1 MKECA
6 FCPHTAKLSA
16 EHIVSDWINDLF
28 PGKKKFSLKT
38 AQGVDT
44 EWTSNS
50 LDWRAKVVCETC
62 NNTWMS
68 EIENNH
74 AKPALTDL
82 IIGNTD
88 IAFTES
94 RARSITFSA
103 FKTGVILDHSQRDR
117 QPFFSRRIRY
127 AFRDTS
133 TYQLTLMF
141 GRARTFQDPAE
152 TFIPATK
159 QERCHL
165 KIILLPPI
173 RLSFMC
179 LRGLLD
185 IFCFQFVAV
194 KQIVAVPFAPN
205 LRFDNLAVPIWPR
218 LHTGYLWPE
227 RVALRNKQQFEVFAE
242 RWRKID
248 ILGKL
253 YAPSRRCDS
262 GVIGLT
268 SVNYCPLRY

>member
-127 AFRDTS
+127 AFREH
-133 TYQLTLMF
+133 LN
-141 GRARTFQDPAE
+141 
-152 TFIPATK
+152 IPANVNVWACPYIPRSRGDFHTCY
-159 QERCHL
+159 QTGALSLEDHPSASYPL
-165 KIILLPPI
+165 ELYVFTGAIGHFLLPV
-173 RLSFMC
+173 RC
-179 LRGLLD
+179 RE
-185 IFCFQFVAV
+185 A
-194 KQIVAVPFAPN
+194 N
-205 LRFDNLAVPIWPR
+205 
-218 LHTGYLWPE
+218 
-227 RVALRNKQQFEVFAE
+227 
-242 RWRKID
+242 
-248 ILGKL
+248 
-253 YAPSRRCDS
+253 RRRP
-262 GVIGLT
+262 L
-268 SVNYCPLRY
+268 CP